1 MLFNQ
6 KPAKFIIM
14 KWTNERSGNVDDRRG
29 MSSGGKIIGGG
40 VGTIVI
46 AALIYFL
53 GGDPS
58 TVINLSE
65 GLQPAQTEQRE
76 LTESEKQVG
85 EMVKMI
91 TAWNEETWTQ
101 IFREDLNKRYTPAT
115 VVLFTEVTQSACGT
129 AQAAMGPFYCP
140 ADQKVYVDMVFFDEL
155 QRDFGAEA
163 TEFTVAYVLA
173 HEMGHHVQHLL
184 GILNKQNE
192 MRMSGK
198 FSEKQMN
205 EVSVAVELQADF
217 LAGVWAK
224 KNNERSG
231 NAILEP
237 GDIESAVEAAQAVGD
252 DNIQQRH
259 QGYVNQDSFTHG
271 SSKQRVEW
279 FLRGY
284 KTGDIN
290 QGDTFSA
297 LLN

>member
-1 MLFNQ
+1 
-6 KPAKFIIM
+6 M

-29 MSSGGKIIGGG
+29 SGSRGKLVGGG
-40 VGTIVI
+40 IGTLVI

-58 TVINLSE
+58 TVIDLSE
-65 GLQPAQTEQRE
+65 GVQPAQTEQRE

-85 EMVKMI
+85 EMVQMI
-91 TAWNEETWTQ
+91 TAWNEETWKD
-101 IFREDLNKRYTPAT
+101 IFREDLQQTYQPAT
-115 VVLFTEVTQSACGT
+115 VVLFTNITQSACGT

-140 ADQKVYVDMVFFDEL
+140 ADQKVYVDMVFFDQL

-173 HEMGHHVQHLL
+173 HEMGHHVQNLL
-184 GILNKQNE
+184 GILDKQHQ
-192 MRMSGK
+192 MRVSGK
-198 FSEKQMN
+198 FSEKDIN
-205 EVSVAVELQADF
+205 KLSVAVELQADF
-217 LAGVWAK
+217 FAGVWAK

-252 DNIQQRH
+252 DNIQKRS

-279 FLRGY
+279 FLKGY
-284 KTGDIN
+284 ETGDIN
-290 QGDTFSA
+290 QGDTFSE
-297 LLN
+297 LL